1 MNRQKTR
8 REDEVLGRYFS
19 SEKVFCWLR
28 SLKITIYCY
37 FFFSTFSQIAM
48 TTRNDRRKITKSKTG
63 STVAAID
70 TTNVRKKPQRRGGDR
85 A

>member
-19 SEKVFCWLR
+19 SEKVFCWFAFFEDYHL
-28 SLKITIYCY
+28 LL